1 MVAADYH
8 QILGVNNCRDLAEA
22 DKIMK
27 KRMRNIS
34 WLFDILQTILNKNYN
49 GVTKVDNDFILKQFG
64 EIEHKV
70 SNLIENCKA
79 QAAANSELK
88 NKLNSLE
95 EEIQGKVE
103 AEKNYAEEK
112 ALIRSK
118 IDGLLARLDDISEL

>member
-1 MVAADYH
+1 
-8 QILGVNNCRDLAEA
+8 
-22 DKIMK
+22 
-27 KRMRNIS
+27 
-34 WLFDILQTILNKNYN
+34 
-49 GVTKVDNDFILKQFG
+49 VDNEFVLKQFG

-70 SNLIENCKA
+70 ERLIENSKA

-88 NKLNSLE
+88 NKLTSLE
-95 EEIQGKVE
+95 EEIQGKDE